1 MMDPEIVEIVNQQ
14 LIKQFPYLKGVDP
27 LIEEHPQGG
36 FVLRYASS
44 VQTCNEQVLPIII
57 KAIVDEKG
65 KILNLVSS
73 R

>member
-14 LIKQFPYLKGVDP
+14 LITQFPYLKGVDP
-27 LIEEHPQGG
+27 HIEEHPQGG
-36 FVLRYASS
+36 FAFRYTSS
-44 VQTCNEQVLPIII
+44 VQTSNGQVLPIII
-57 KAIVDEKG
+57 KAMVDEKG